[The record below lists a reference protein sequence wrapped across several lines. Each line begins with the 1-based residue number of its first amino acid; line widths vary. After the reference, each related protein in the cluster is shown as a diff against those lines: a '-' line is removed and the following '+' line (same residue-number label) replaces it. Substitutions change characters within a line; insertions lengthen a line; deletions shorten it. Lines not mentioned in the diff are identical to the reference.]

1 MASTYLSRT
10 FSSPTNNKIWTMSTW
25 LKRGSSSAEEF
36 LFSSSASYREFLR
49 FESTGEFTYRKAS
62 GSSTFEIKTS
72 RKFLDTNSWYHFV
85 VAVDTTQSTNTNKV
99 KFYVNGEQITS
110 FATASYM
117 ATDYTPQFNGSHIHT
132 IGRDSENSSGF
143 WLGCMSHFHFCDGT
157 QLAPTVFG
165 STDNTTG
172 EWQINTDPSFTLGN
186 NGFSILKDGNTT
198 TDQSSN
204 SNAWT
209 TAGGVVTKTEDNPSN
224 NFATMNAIMPT
235 GGGFTTN
242 SSTFSNGN
250 TQFATGNSASNYG
263 VGLSS
268 LGMNVGKYYAEC
280 KLISG
285 GQGLIGIRGWQGTS
299 SNNYL
304 GDTPKDYGMYTNG
317 RVYRNDGNVL
327 DTSVSYTTNDIIG
340 VFVDCDN
347 WKVYWSKNGTMMNTT
362 GLTIGNVLTDNNAR
376 SLGAYFFGCCEW
388 NSSGN
393 GTWQWNFG
401 NGVFGSSPLTGTTYD
416 GSDGQGIFKYNPKN
430 LTLDS
435 TTKSFKALCTKGLNS

>member
-10 FSSPTNNKIWTMSTW
+10 FGSPTNNKIWTMSTW

-62 GSSTFEIKTS
+62 GSSTFEIKTN

-85 VAVDTTQSTNTNKV
+85 VAVDTTQSTDTNKY
-99 KFYVNGEQITS
+99 KLYVNGVQETS

-117 ATDYTPQFNGSHIHT
+117 STDYTPQFNGGHIHT

-143 WLGCMSHFHFCDGT
+143 WLGSMSHFHFCDGT

-172 EWQINTDPSFTLGN
+172 EWNINTSPSFTLGN
-186 NGFSILKDGNTT
+186 NGFSILKDGDTI

-224 NFATMNAIMPT
+224 NFATMNFIMPT
-235 GGGFTTN
+235 GGGFTSQ

-250 TQFATGNSASNYG
+250 TQFATNNSSSNYG

-347 WKVYWSKNGTMMNTT
+347 WKVYWSKNGAMMNTT
-362 GLTIGNVLTDNNAR
+362 GLTIGNVLTDTNAR

-388 NSSGN
+388 NSTGN

-401 NGVFGSSPLTGTTYD
+401 NGAFGSAPLTGTTYD